1 MSAMT
6 TGKLL
11 LGVTGVAVIAAVIA
25 AVTLEPPHVQRE
37 LRLDTQRVGDLS
49 ALDRAVKE
57 YAKRHDALP
66 PTLEVL
72 AAEPGLASMH
82 KDPETGIAYAYE
94 ITGKRSFRLC
104 ANFAR
109 ESRAPNRH
117 FAQFEWAHGAGR
129 HCFDHDVKDT
139 ARQQPASS
147 K

>member
-6 TGKLL
+6 AGKWL
-11 LGVTGVAVIAAVIA
+11 LGVAGVAAIAAVIA

-37 LRLDTQRVGDLS
+37 LRLDTQRAGDLS
-49 ALDRAVKE
+49 ALSRAINE
-57 YAKRHDALP
+57 YSKRHDALP
-66 PTLEVL
+66 SSLEAL
-72 AAEPGLASMH
+72 AAEPGLGSMH
-82 KDPETGIAYAYE
+82 TDPETGIAYAYE

-109 ESRAPNRH
+109 ESKAPSRH

-129 HCFDHDVKDT
+129 HCFDRNVKDS
-139 ARQQPASS
+139 ARQEPAGG